1 MAANHSVQVGEI
13 AKVSM
18 AVDHGDLSKKITA
31 NVQEEILELKNTM
44 KMMVD

>member
-1 MAANHSVQVGEI
+1 MVANLTVQVREI

-44 KMMVD
+44 KMMVE